1 MLRLLSGLS
10 QSGAMPLMYSLVDDF
25 FPKRF
30 LGTANS
36 LLEAG
41 SAIGCGMA
49 GFSVFVIKNYGW
61 QMAFKF
67 FGYVG
72 LALSILGLLVIKE
85 PEKANDLT
93 LDTNLDSQAL
103 KNGAAEDD
111 AASQKNLMQSFKDAL
126 TNLIK
131 NPITRYCTIGSMANY
146 VFASAA
152 DYFLPTFMMVM
163 YP

>member
-1 MLRLLSGLS
+1 
-10 QSGAMPLMYSLVDDF
+10 MPLMYSLVDDF

-30 LGTANS
+30 YGTAVS
-36 LLEAG
+36 LLVAG

-61 QMAFKF
+61 KMAFKF
-67 FGYVG
+67 FGYIG
-72 LALSILGLLVIKE
+72 LALSILGLIIIKE

-93 LDTNLDSQAL
+93 LDTTLNSQS
-103 KNGAAEDD
+103 EDD